1 MPDEA
6 STPDAEA
13 LLAGTLA
20 LMTAWAHPSPE
31 AKLAPEALQSLLRK
45 KIISNLFF
53 LQHHPLISPHLRQ
66 VASNVHGQWHAALC
80 MQTLEDKPTS
90 GPAPTDEQR
99 SALH

>member
-1 MPDEA
+1 MQDEA

-80 MQTLEDKPTS
+80 MQTLEDKALAGHVPDL
-90 GPAPTDEQR
+90 PRKP
-99 SALH
+99 ALH